1 MDTKTKYMI
10 IIEVTTIM
18 GKYYQIKKWTWL
30 WLKHWNNQEKFNQNT
45 KPPKKIK

>member
-18 GKYYQIKKWTWL
+18 GKYYQIKK
-30 WLKHWNNQEKFNQNT
+30 
-45 KPPKKIK
+45 